1 MSRGGLKLS
10 VPVELAIHE
19 VVQLRVE
26 NEELQMD
33 LAEPAQ
39 IRWVRRAPDSDGWH
53 VGCQIQTAIDEK
65 VLEELAERG
74 LLDRRNSARHSVNA
88 EAMAQWELCEDSV
101 PVQLLNLSS
110 EGFCL
115 ASDQPTNVG
124 SRLKLTLSDEN
135 GEFCQEILARSKWQ
149 TEFENGYMIG
159 CELAV
164 EDIFDLVGYFTEKPK
179 ETIVTSSSRRRGKRH
194 LLAGTAIVAVVAAV
208 FLIWIVF

>member
-10 VPVELAIHE
+10 VPVELAVHE
-19 VVQLRVE
+19 VVQLQVASE
-26 NEELQMD
+26 VLQMD

-39 IRWVRRAPDSDGWH
+39 IRWIRKDPDSDGWH
-53 VGCQIQTAIDEK
+53 VGCQIQTAIDEEI
-65 VLEELAERG
+65 LEELAERG

-88 EAMAQWELCEDSV
+88 EAMAQWELREDSV

-135 GEFCQEILARSKWQ
+135 GQPSHEILARSKWQ

-159 CELAV
+159 CELSV
-164 EDIFDLVGYFTEKPK
+164 EDIFDLVGYFADSPK
-179 ETIVTSSSRRRGKRH
+179 HEPIATVTRPQFRP
-194 LLAGTAIVAVVAAV
+194 LLTGAAILAVVAA
-208 FLIWIVF
+208 LCISWIVL